1 MRQEFVD
8 KRKKQYDCKFI
19 SIYVNVSDCSQSNS
33 FYIIKMTQLFS
44 DPPKVKDKIPL
55 RLIWALGF
63 TERLDC
69 PVDANPPVTEF
80 VWTKNGLVIMFQNSP
95 LQQLANGSLLVEQ
108 VTQSDAGNYRCT
120 AKSSVGYD
128 DSEIMQVEVK
138 GKIYELYSDIA
149 IEYHVERQT
158 NFIGMKL

>member
-1 MRQEFVD
+1 MFIKEKFRRLQIYINIVSSN
-8 KRKKQYDCKFI
+8 YD
-19 SIYVNVSDCSQSNS
+19 NVSDCSQSNS
-33 FYIIKMTQLFS
+33 FYILKMTRLFS

-63 TERLDC
+63 TEKLDC

-80 VWTKNGLVIMFQNSP
+80 VWTKNGLVIMFENSP

-138 GKIYELYSDIA
+138 GKIYCSKYDK
-149 IEYHVERQT
+149 RQGY
-158 NFIGMKL
+158 NLI